1 MARSLRRDELGSIKE
16 TGGSILHEVHWSPEI
31 SGELLQRRQMHTKLP
46 AGQLWNLH
54 AARWLWMNPADG
66 AENAVVADRRYRR
79 NNGLLLLQFT
89 FFRCNTLT
97 TNFCGKYCIVY
108 LTNPPKCNATKKQRS
123 LKSPQHEWFFPCL
136 PCCMNHLNGP
146 QIDLEILW
154 RGSIPRLG
162 DSGLSYWTVIYTSNS
177 YAFTHILLLRVL
189 YFHWGRC
196 FILMFIGT

>member
-1 MARSLRRDELGSIKE
+1 MRSTEVRRSLESCCS
-16 TGGSILHEVHWSPEI
+16 GGRCTRSFLLASCEI
-31 SGELLQRRQMHTKLP
+31 SMQRDDCEWTRLMEQRTQWWQTEDIEEIMGFYCWKIS
-46 AGQLWNLH
+46 
-54 AARWLWMNPADG
+54 
-66 AENAVVADRRYRR
+66 
-79 NNGLLLLQFT
+79 QFT

-123 LKSPQHEWFFPCL
+123 LKSPQHEWFVPCL